1 MPVSLDPGV
10 IALLATATWLYASA
24 VRRLARRGVR
34 VGRWQQAAWY
44 GGVALMA
51 VALLGPLGPLGEE
64 LLSFHMAE
72 HLLIADLAAPL
83 LLVGLRWPV
92 LAFFLP
98 RAVLV
103 PLARRRRLRSTLA
116 FLRLPLVAIGIYVVQ
131 LYFWHMG
138 FAFEAAVRSG
148 LVHGLQHQSFVLA
161 SLLVW
166 WAALEPQRR
175 RMPGGLWKI
184 GHILGA
190 RLPGMFL
197 GMAFIVIR
205 VPVYSGVYGGEQRAH
220 GFTAIAD
227 QQIAGALMLSLD
239 FFVTLFALCLFFW
252 RSAADHDREEAAA
265 RDEGSAGPFIA
276 SVPGGR

>member
-1 MPVSLDPGV
+1 VGVTFDPGV
-10 IALLATATWLYASA
+10 IALLATAGVLYLRA
-24 VRRLARRGVR
+24 VRRLAARGVT
-34 VGRWQQAAWY
+34 VSRWQQTAWY
-44 GGVALMA
+44 SGLALMA
-51 VALLGPLGPLGEE
+51 IALLGPLAGLGEE

-72 HLLIADLAAPL
+72 HLIIADLAAPL

-98 RAVLV
+98 ATVLV
-103 PLARRRRLRSTLA
+103 PLARRRRLRSALA
-116 FLRLPLVAIGIYVVQ
+116 VLRWPLVAIAIYVFQ
-131 LYFWHMG
+131 LFFWHMP
-138 FAFEAAVRSG
+138 FAFEGAVNSG
-148 LVHGLQHQSFVLA
+148 LVHGLQHQSFVVA

-175 RMPGGLWKI
+175 RMPGELWKI

-205 VPVYSGVYGGEQRAH
+205 VPVYTGAYGGQERPY

-227 QQIAGALMLSLD
+227 QQMAGAMMLSLD

-252 RSAADHDREEAAA
+252 RSAADYDRARTAA
-265 RDEGSAGPFIA
+265 
-276 SVPGGR
+276 